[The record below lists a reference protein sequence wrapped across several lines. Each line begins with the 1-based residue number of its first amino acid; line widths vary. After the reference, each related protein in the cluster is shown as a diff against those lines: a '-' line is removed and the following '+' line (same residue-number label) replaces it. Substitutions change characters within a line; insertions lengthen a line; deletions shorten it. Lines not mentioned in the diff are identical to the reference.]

1 MTQSSKGAP
10 VAAVDEGSPASDV
23 GFEAGC
29 LITAVDGNPVR
40 DIIDWRW
47 LTSDEIITISY
58 VDNDGDTGEVVLERE
73 PDEDWGFSFD
83 GAVFDGTRTCVNACK
98 FCFMR
103 QLPKGLRGALSLRDD
118 DFRLSFLDGTFVTLT
133 NLIDDDIERIIEQR
147 LTPLRVSLH
156 AVDPQVRA
164 SLIGKNADA
173 GIVNLQRL
181 LDAGIEFDAQIVL
194 VPDVND
200 GDVLEETLAWAY
212 ARPGIKTVGIVPLGF
227 TKHQDWFHKSFDAP
241 EDALRVIEQIAPWQQ
256 RAFDERGEHWVYA
269 ADEFYR
275 NAYGE
280 RVLDALPDEGFYGDF
295 SMYEDGIGII
305 RSAVDA
311 FEAARESGAM
321 QRCADALAS
330 NNMHAWYL
338 CGEAMTPYV
347 NQLFRQA
354 GLEGLLDPI
363 VVPND
368 FFGGNVNVTGLLCGV
383 DVARA
388 ITHNENL
395 LPHPGHALKR
405 DSAEQENRGTPHHD
419 FRSSKPS
426 AKGIVPDADEK
437 VLLYFI
443 PSIIFNVD
451 GLTLDGWTL
460 DDIRAHVGPEIGPHV
475 FVAPPVPINYMEE
488 IARVSEEIRIV

>member
-1 MTQSSKGAP
+1 MTPSPKGAP
-10 VAAVDEGSPASDV
+10 IAAVDEGSPAYDA
-23 GFEAGC
+23 GFEPGC
-29 LITAVDGNPVR
+29 LITAVDGSPVR

-47 LTSDEIITISY
+47 LASDDEITVSY
-58 VDNDGDTGEVVLERE
+58 VDNDGDAGEVTLERE
-73 PDEDWGFSFD
+73 PGEEWGFSFD

-103 QLPKGLRGALSLRDD
+103 QLPKGMRGALSLRDD
-118 DFRLSFLDGTFVTLT
+118 DFRLSFLSGTFVTLT
-133 NLIDDDIERIIEQR
+133 NLTDDDIERIIEQR

-156 AVDPQVRA
+156 AVDPDVRA
-164 SLIGKNADA
+164 SLIGKNAA
-173 GIVNLQRL
+173 KGIESLQRL

-200 GDVLEETLAWAY
+200 GSVLEETLAWAY

-227 TKHQDWFHKSFDAP
+227 TKHQDWFHKSFDDA
-241 EDALRVIEQIAPWQQ
+241 EDALRVIEQIEPWQQ
-256 RAFDERGEHWVYA
+256 RAFEERGEHWVYA

-280 RVLDALPDEGFYGDF
+280 RVLEELPGEDFYGDF

-311 FEAARESGAM
+311 FAEAEDWGAA
-321 QRCADALAS
+321 QRCADALAAG
-330 NNMHAWYL
+330 NMRARYL

-347 NQLFRQA
+347 NQLFARA
-354 GLEGLLDPI
+354 GLEGLLDPLP
-363 VVPND
+363 VPND
-368 FFGGNVNVTGLLCGV
+368 FFGGNVNVTGLLCGE

-388 ITHNENL
+388 IEANE
-395 LPHPGHALKR
+395 ALSTCHGDAPQR
-405 DSAEQENRGTPHHD
+405 DSAEQENRGTTDHD

-426 AKGIVPDADEK
+426 ARSVLHGMDEQAT
-437 VLLYFI
+437 LYFI
-443 PSIIFNVD
+443 PTVVFNAD
-451 GLTLDGWTL
+451 NLTLDGWTL
-460 DDIRAHVGPEIGPHV
+460 DDIKAHVGPEIASRV

-488 IARVSEEIRIV
+488 IERVSKDLHTA

>member
-1 MTQSSKGAP
+1 MTQSPKGAP
-10 VAAVDEGSPASDV
+10 VIAVDEGSPAYDA

-47 LTSDEIITISY
+47 LTSDEAITVSY
-58 VDNDGDTGEVVLERE
+58 MDNDRDTGEVVLERE
-73 PDEDWGFSFD
+73 PGEDWGFSFD
-83 GAVFDGTRTCVNACK
+83 GAVFDDTRTCVNACK

-103 QLPKGLRGALSLRDD
+103 QLPKGMRGALSLRDD

-133 NLIDDDIERIIEQR
+133 NLTDGDIERIVEQR

-164 SLIGKNADA
+164 SLIGKNAEA
-173 GIVNLQRL
+173 AIENLQRL

-194 VPDVND
+194 APDVND

-227 TKHQDWFHKSFDAP
+227 TKHQDRFHKSFDAP
-241 EDALRVIEQIAPWQQ
+241 EDALRIIGQIAPWQ
-256 RAFDERGEHWVYA
+256 RHAFEERGEHWVYA

-280 RVLDALPDEGFYGDF
+280 RVLSELPDEDFYGDF

-311 FEAARESGAM
+311 FEEARESGAV

-330 NNMHAWYL
+330 NNVHARYL

-347 NQLFRQA
+347 NQLFCQA
-354 GLEGLLDPI
+354 GLEGLLDPL

-368 FFGGNVNVTGLLCGV
+368 FFGGNVNVTGLLCGE
-383 DVARA
+383 DIARM
-388 ITHNENL
+388 IKKNE
-395 LPHPGHALKR
+395 PT
-405 DSAEQENRGTPHHD
+405 D
-419 FRSSKPS
+419 
-426 AKGIVPDADEK
+426 
-437 VLLYFI
+437 LYFI
-443 PSIIFNVD
+443 PSVIFNVD